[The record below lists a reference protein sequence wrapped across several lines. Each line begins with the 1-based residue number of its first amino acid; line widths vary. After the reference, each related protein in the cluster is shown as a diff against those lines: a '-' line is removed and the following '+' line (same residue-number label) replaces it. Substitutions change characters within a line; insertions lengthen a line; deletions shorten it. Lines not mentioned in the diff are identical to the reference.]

1 MKLRI
6 KITDCDDGKY
16 ITSPEFD
23 KLTAEN
29 FTARLRE
36 PNLASKSYIANF
48 VKKDFDNKLKDAT
61 SNKNELNK
69 LSKKIKSISTKE
81 LREDL
86 VKRFSIINGAN
97 IFL

>member
-6 KITDCDDGKY
+6 KITDYDDGKY

-81 LREDL
+81 LTEDL